1 MVDQI
6 DLFISFT
13 GKIRLDK
20 LMRLQEFQFIDGIN
34 SSLSLLMWRDLV
46 LSWSDNTS
54 QIGNSS
60 ELKWHLSLINT
71 FDIVIQKVVIANVVE
86 PINVNIFCGLPLI

>member
-1 MVDQI
+1 MVNQI

-20 LMRLQEFQFIDGIN
+20 LMRLQKLQFIDGIN
-34 SSLSLLMWRDLV
+34 SSLCLLVWRDLV

>member
-1 MVDQI
+1 MVNQI

-20 LMRLQEFQFIDGIN
+20 LMRLQKFQFIDGIN
-34 SSLSLLMWRDLV
+34 SSLSLLMWRNLV

-86 PINVNIFCGLPLI
+86 PIDVNIFCGLPLI